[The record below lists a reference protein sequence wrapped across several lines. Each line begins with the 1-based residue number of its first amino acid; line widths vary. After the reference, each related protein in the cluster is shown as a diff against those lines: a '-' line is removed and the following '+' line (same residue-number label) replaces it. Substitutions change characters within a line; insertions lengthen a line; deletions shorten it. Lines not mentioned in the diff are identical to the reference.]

1 MKGQL
6 LQLAKFNTMKKL
18 FCCCCALTWLR
29 PGCTSV
35 PLMVAWWGM
44 METKPAVGKG
54 TLTPAVFH
62 NWCCCC
68 CVCCRCC
75 CFCICWWSWSCCP
88 SVAQSVFVLCNC
100 CCSCCVCCSICRS
113 CVRRCCCLCICWL
126 SCSCWLLSRS
136 CSFMSCCR
144 WSSCWHSWWFSSW
157 YSFWIAISCCCSVA
171 VVFCGMYGLCSGGSV
186 KGWKC
191 TKNVEKCKQCLNVSR
206 DY

>member
-1 MKGQL
+1 MHMLMQVKCFRVYFHAIQWKASYV

-62 NWCCCC
+62 NWCC
-68 CVCCRCC
+68 
-75 CFCICWWSWSCCP
+75 
-88 SVAQSVFVLCNC
+88 
-100 CCSCCVCCSICRS
+100 CCVCCSICRS